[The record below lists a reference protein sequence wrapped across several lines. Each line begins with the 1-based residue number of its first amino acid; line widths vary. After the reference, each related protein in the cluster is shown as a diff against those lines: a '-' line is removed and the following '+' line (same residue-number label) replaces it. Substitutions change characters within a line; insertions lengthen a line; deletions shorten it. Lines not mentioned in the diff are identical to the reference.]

1 MRNASCRLESEIKDN
16 TDATKRVSLSV
27 VARLVFSGCV
37 PSVFPREKRA
47 SGSMYTREFDGREE
61 SRRGRHPR
69 ARITRP
75 PGLCPPAYPQNLC
88 LYLAFICGIGLAT
101 RKHPSLGRFSPLTRL
116 SSAPLLPPNASEFKR
131 GPSYNFQLFGSA
143 GGTEIF
149 SEIVERSWSRKK
161 ERRKLSDAG
170 ESRFEVFRKIE

>member
-1 MRNASCRLESEIKDN
+1 
-16 TDATKRVSLSV
+16 
-27 VARLVFSGCV
+27 
-37 PSVFPREKRA
+37 
-47 SGSMYTREFDGREE
+47 MYAHEFGGREE
-61 SRRGRHPR
+61 SKRGRHPR
-69 ARITRP
+69 ARITHP
-75 PGLCPPAYPQNLC
+75 LGLLPPAYPRNLR
-88 LYLAFICGIGLAT
+88 LYLAFIRGIRLAT

-149 SEIVERSWSRKK
+149 SEIVERSWLRKK
-161 ERRKLSDAG
+161 ERRKLSDAR

>member
-1 MRNASCRLESEIKDN
+1 
-16 TDATKRVSLSV
+16 
-27 VARLVFSGCV
+27 
-37 PSVFPREKRA
+37 
-47 SGSMYTREFDGREE
+47 MYTREFGGREE
-61 SRRGRHPR
+61 SRRGRHPL

-75 PGLCPPAYPQNLC
+75 PGLRLPAYPQNLC
-88 LYLAFICGIGLAT
+88 LYLAFICGIRLAT

-161 ERRKLSDAG
+161 ERRKLSGAG